1 MFSFSPPPRRDQN
14 WFLHRLLLRFINRER
29 FHTGNFLSIVGC

>member
-1 MFSFSPPPRRDQN
+1 L
-14 WFLHRLLLRFINRER
+14 LHRLLLRFINRER